1 MTELEFAHTFLGQF
15 RVSGDEIKPT
25 YCPFCNGGTSRD
37 KFTFA
42 LNTEK
47 HTYNCKRGSCNQQGH
62 FSALCRHF
70 GVEAD
75 KMPTAE
81 RVHTKKPYRRPQTVV
96 EKVSE
101 TAAAYIK
108 QRGISDKTAKAFGVG
123 SDDRGNIVFPFFRN
137 REEYE
142 SNSPTFVKFRPSHK
156 VQKGGERKSWRESDT
171 EPILMGLHLCDTKR
185 GILYITEG
193 EFDALAFYEATGG
206 ALNVASVPSG
216 AEDFTWIETCTAEL
230 AAYEKIAIVGDND
243 DAGRRMA
250 EEIEKKLPEK
260 LILFPDYTMYRGCK
274 DSNEIWLRYGAEP
287 FVDIVSSL
295 QARPVEGLLNLASV
309 RSVDFSEI
317 PRSLSG
323 FRTLDRVVGGFLEGD
338 LTVWTGKRG
347 EGKSTFLNV
356 VALRAVDQGKNVCIY
371 SGEIPADRLKYQLM
385 LCAAG
390 QNHVK
395 VTTDAGTGRDV
406 CRVERDALPLIEA
419 WLDRRVWLYDN
430 RIVTTDETEN
440 IINAFMAAYRRY
452 NCRVFIVDNLM
463 TVALGGKAGEVLQLQ
478 SDFVIRLRK
487 FAEKFG
493 VHVHVVVHPRKV
505 KGEIDDS
512 DEVGGLGTITNIACN
527 VLSVSRCSDS
537 EAKSIGADSVVR
549 CLKSRQTGSRGDV
562 KFKFSPTDRRF
573 WEPLSDGF
581 GKFGWEQRKEV
592 DE

>member
-1 MTELEFAHTFLGQF
+1 MTEIEFAKAFLGEF
-15 RVSGDEIKPT
+15 RVSGNEIKPI
-25 YCPFCNGGTSRD
+25 YCPYCQGGASRD
-37 KFTFA
+37 RYTFA

-47 HTYNCKRGSCNQQGH
+47 HIFNCKRGSCGQQGH

-75 KMPTAE
+75 QTS
-81 RVHTKKPYRRPQTVV
+81 TKEQAFVKRQYKRPQTAMQ
-96 EKVSE
+96 KPSK
-101 TAAAYIK
+101 AAIDYITL
-108 QRGISDKTAKAFGVG
+108 RGISLKTAETFGVC
-123 SDDRGNIVFPFFRN
+123 SDENGNIVFPFFRN
-137 REEYE
+137 REDFEAAR
-142 SNSPTFVKFRPSHK
+142 PTFVKFRPSHK
-156 VQKGGERKSWRESDT
+156 VEKGMRKSWRESDT
-171 EPILMGLHLCDTKR
+171 EPILMGLHLCDPKR

-193 EFDALAFYEATGG
+193 EFDALAVYEATGG
-206 ALNVASVPSG
+206 ALNVVSVPSG
-216 AEDFTWIETCTAEL
+216 AEDFAWIETCSAEL
-230 AAYEKIAIVGDND
+230 STYDRIAIIGDND
-243 DAGRRMA
+243 DPGRRMA

-260 LILFPDYTMYRGCK
+260 LILLPDYTAYRGCK
-274 DSNEIWLRYGAEP
+274 DANELWLKYGVEP
-287 FVDIVSSL
+287 FVDIIRSL
-295 QARPVEGLLNLASV
+295 RARPVEGLLNIADV

-356 VALRAVDQGKNVCIY
+356 VALRAVDQSKNVCIY
-371 SGEIPADRLKYQLM
+371 SGEIPADRLKYQLT

-390 QNHVK
+390 ANNVR
-395 VTTDAGTGRDV
+395 VSTDEATGREI
-406 CRVERDALPLIEA
+406 CRIERDKLPIIES

-430 RIVTTDETEN
+430 RIISTDETEN
-440 IINAFMAAYRRY
+440 IINAFAAAYRRY

-487 FAEKFG
+487 FAEKYG

-527 VLSVSRCSDS
+527 VLSVSRCS
-537 EAKSIGADSVVR
+537 EAESKSVGADTVIR

-562 KFKFSPTDRRF
+562 KFKFNPRDRRF
-573 WEPLSDGF
+573 WEPHVDGF
-581 GKFGWEQRKEV
+581 KPFGWENLKGGSE
-592 DE
+592 